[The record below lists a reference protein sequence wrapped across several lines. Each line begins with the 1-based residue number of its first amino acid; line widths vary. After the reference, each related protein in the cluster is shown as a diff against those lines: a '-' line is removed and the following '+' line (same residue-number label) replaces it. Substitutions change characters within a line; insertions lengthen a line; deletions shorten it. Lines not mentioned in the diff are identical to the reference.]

1 MLGAA
6 LTFAVAFVFRPVGG
20 WLLGLYADRK
30 GRRPALI
37 LAMFLMTAG
46 SFTIGLAPGYAT
58 IGVAGP
64 LLLILA
70 RVAQGISTGGDST
83 NVYIYMSEIAPRGWR
98 NRYAAFTYVFSG
110 AAFLFASLL
119 GLAGTSWLS
128 PEQMGSYGWRAAFI
142 IGGIVGVY
150 GIYARLRLEETE
162 EFEQVR
168 DASTAPELAIV
179 LDAPVIERHPLWATI
194 RRHPAAVLR
203 VFGFTMMLTLL
214 YYTLTVSFATYATD
228 NTSLDAQ
235 SVFLITTVGTI
246 VFIALQYPFG
256 ALADRIGRR
265 PQLIASAA
273 LFVVGI
279 VPLSS
284 LIRGNFWGLL
294 VLFTA
299 CMAAYA
305 PMSSIAPV
313 VYADLFPA
321 SIRGTGLGTWY
332 NVSVALFGGTVP
344 LVLTGLSALGHPDWF
359 FWYIALAAAV
369 GLASLWGMDFLKT
382 ERSALSAEHSPVP
395 AKITL

>member
-1 MLGAA
+1 M
-6 LTFAVAFVFRPVGG
+6 GG

-37 LAMFLMTAG
+37 LAMVLMTVG
-46 SFTIGLAPGYAT
+46 SFTIGFAPGYT
-58 IGVAGP
+58 TLGVGGP

-110 AAFLFASLL
+110 GAFLFASLL

-142 IGGIVGVY
+142 IGGLVGVY

-168 DASTAPELAIV
+168 EASEAPELAIL

-194 RRHPAAVLR
+194 RRHPAGVLR

-228 NTSLDAQ
+228 NTGIDAQ
-235 SVFLITTVGTI
+235 SVFLITTLGTV

-273 LFVVGI
+273 VFVVGI
-279 VPLSS
+279 VPLSN
-284 LIRGNFWGLL
+284 LISGNFWGLL
-294 VLFTA
+294 VLFTV

-313 VYADLFPA
+313 VYADLFPT

-332 NVSVALFGGTVP
+332 NVAVALFGGTVP
-344 LVLTGLSALGHPDWF
+344 LVLTGLSAMGHPEWF
-359 FWYIALAAAV
+359 FWYIAFASAM
-369 GLASLWGMDFLKT
+369 GLASLWGMDFLRADRDL
-382 ERSALSAEHSPVP
+382 RSAEQPPVP
-395 AKITL
+395 AVASPRQ